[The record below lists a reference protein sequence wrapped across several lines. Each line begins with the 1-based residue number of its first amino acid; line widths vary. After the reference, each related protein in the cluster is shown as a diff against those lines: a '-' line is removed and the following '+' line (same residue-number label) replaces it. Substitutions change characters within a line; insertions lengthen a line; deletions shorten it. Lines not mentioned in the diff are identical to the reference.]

1 MILVETA
8 LISQCKC
15 DAAIVGTTPWRW
27 RTWCR
32 SITNFA
38 AEVGPLN
45 SVNVP
50 AIGRHAHRLQVVRE
64 CRRRACSR
72 AAAATPATL
81 RPDLAELRPPRRLK
95 PPSTAHGANTIAA
108 TALPAI
114 RLEPRAV
121 AAAKTAEW
129 LRSRERALSTV
140 RLQQVGRAVRE
151 PLTGAGTGG
160 AHMGPRCPSPR
171 RMLLDA
177 SPPSSSRHA
186 PPQTLACPSR
196 PPSTSTQ

>member
-1 MILVETA
+1 M
-8 LISQCKC
+8 
-15 DAAIVGTTPWRW
+15 
-27 RTWCR
+27 
-32 SITNFA
+32 
-38 AEVGPLN
+38 
-45 SVNVP
+45 VP

-121 AAAKTAEW
+121 AAAKPP
-129 LRSRERALSTV
+129 SGF
-140 RLQQVGRAVRE
+140 GRASAHLA
-151 PLTGAGTGG
+151 PFACSKWGG
-160 AHMGPRCPSPR
+160 PCG
-171 RMLLDA
+171 
-177 SPPSSSRHA
+177 SR
-186 PPQTLACPSR
+186 
-196 PPSTSTQ
+196 